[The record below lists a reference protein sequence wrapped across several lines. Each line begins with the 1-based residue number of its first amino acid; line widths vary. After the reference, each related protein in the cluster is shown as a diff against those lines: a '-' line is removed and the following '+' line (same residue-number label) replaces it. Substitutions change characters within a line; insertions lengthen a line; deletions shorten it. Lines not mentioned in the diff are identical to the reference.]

1 MKSKLKKT
9 MADTAH
15 QTQNRIRSWK
25 QDPEAVRADILR
37 EATSEFA
44 KNGLAGTRV
53 KDIADRIQ
61 TSRRMIFYYFGDKE
75 GLYRA
80 VLEEAYRSVRE
91 AEEEL
96 NLDGL
101 PPLDALVKLVE
112 FTFDHH
118 RRNEDF
124 IRLVMNENILNGQ
137 YMRQSSSLHM
147 TNTKVIKQLSR
158 ICAAG
163 EKDGVFRA
171 GLSPLELHWEISALS
186 FFNVSNRATFSNI
199 FGNDLFTEEG
209 QIALRD
215 HIVDCVISSV
225 RPKT

>member
-1 MKSKLKKT
+1 
-9 MADTAH
+9 MADRIP
-15 QTQNRIRSWK
+15 QSQKRIRTWK
-25 QDPEAVRADILR
+25 QDPEAVQADILR

-80 VLEEAYRSVRE
+80 VLEEAYRSIRE

-118 RRNEDF
+118 RRNENF
-124 IRLVMNENILNGQ
+124 IRLVMTENILNGQ
-137 YMRQSSSLHM
+137 YMSQSESLHM
-147 TNTKVIKQLSR
+147 TNTKVIKQLAR
-158 ICAAG
+158 ICEAG
-163 EKDGVFRA
+163 EKEGVFKK
-171 GLSPLELHWEISALS
+171 GISPLELHWEISALS
-186 FFNVSNRATFSNI
+186 FFNVSNRATFSII
-199 FGNDLFTEEG
+199 FGNDLFSEKG
-209 QIALRD
+209 QIALRK
-215 HIVDCVISSV
+215 HIVGCVTSSV
-225 RPKT
+225 KADS

>member
-1 MKSKLKKT
+1 
-9 MADTAH
+9 MADKAASLPK
-15 QTQNRIRSWK
+15 RIRTWK

-37 EATSEFA
+37 EAASEFA
-44 KNGLAGTRV
+44 KHGLAGTRV

-75 GLYRA
+75 GLYRT
-80 VLEEAYRSVRE
+80 VLEEAYRGIRE

-101 PPLDALVKLVE
+101 PPLEALVKLVE

-118 RRNEDF
+118 RKNEDF

-137 YMRQSSSLHM
+137 YMRQSDSLHM
-147 TNTKVIKQLSR
+147 TNTKVINQLAR
-158 ICAAG
+158 ICEAG
-163 EKDGVFRA
+163 QKEGVIKE
-171 GLSPLELHWEISALS
+171 GISPLELHWEISALS
-186 FFNVSNRATFSNI
+186 FFNVSNRATFSII
-199 FGNDLFTEEG
+199 FGNDLFSEEG
-209 QIALRD
+209 QSELRN

-225 RPKT
+225 KAKS

>member
-1 MKSKLKKT
+1 